1 MTTNKPEITPDKYLR
16 ASFKEH
22 VAAEM
27 EGKGERF
34 MHEDDCNVNDDRSDF
49 NDADPGEYTP
59 FSKEAIQKALMALP
73 TVSVHFI
80 KGDGTIRKM
89 NCTIHE
95 QLIPEAKRPKG
106 TGKAIADHIQR
117 VFDVDIQ
124 EWRSFKY
131 DSVVAM
137 VTDKLEY

>member
-1 MTTNKPEITPDKYLR
+1 
-16 ASFKEH
+16 
-22 VAAEM
+22 
-27 EGKGERF
+27 
-34 MHEDDCNVNDDRSDF
+34 MHEDDYNVNDDRSDF

-59 FSKEAIQKALMALP
+59 FSKEAIQKALTALP

-80 KGDGTIRKM
+80 KSDGTIRKM
-89 NCTIHE
+89 NCTIHGS
-95 QLIPEAKRPKG
+95 LIPADKQPKGAG
-106 TGKAIADHIQR
+106 TGKALAEHIQR

-124 EWRSFKY
+124 EWRSFRY